1 MNIRDK
7 GKSQIARELIV
18 MTCRGQMPEEPTNNR
33 REEESAKES
42 PNEKSWKDELRVE
55 PPLSVLREAHLTL
68 KDGRKLFS
76 RLNMPALQWVQW
88 TTGLL
93 TSDGLCP
100 DFVSALVTTIHGQI
114 GWSRW
119 RDGKYCLD
127 PYLID
132 FHLIPEGEPGSV
144 TGFRVIHFATSSPRT
159 WRELLSDV
167 LRTKRHIRVLE
178 IEARHLGESDVLVTI
193 VVHRRGFA
201 DLAMDLRE
209 SISELSK
216 EETVIHLPPP
226 DSDDDTLA
234 ESIFLLRKLAKSKK
248 DDVDRTFSWR
258 QRRRIKSVSKRLKE
272 IHEHGQ
278 FRRRRPVRG
287 TIKWN
292 YSCLLYTSPSPRDV
306 EESRMPSSA

>member
-1 MNIRDK
+1 
-7 GKSQIARELIV
+7 
-18 MTCRGQMPEEPTNNR
+18 MPKEPENNR
-33 REEESAKES
+33 KAEESAKKS

-76 RLNMPALQWVQW
+76 GLNMPALQWVQW

-100 DFVSALVTTIHGQI
+100 DFVSALVTAIHGQI

-119 RDGKYCLD
+119 WDGKYCLD

-132 FHLIPEGEPGSV
+132 FHLTPEGEPGSV

-167 LRTKRHIRVLE
+167 LRRKRHIRVLE

-201 DLAMDLRE
+201 DLAIDLRE
-209 SISELSK
+209 SISGLSK
-216 EETVIHLPPP
+216 ENTVIHLPPQ
-226 DSDDDTLA
+226 DSDDHDLA
-234 ESIFLLRKLAKSKK
+234 ESVFLLKKLAKRRKG
-248 DDVDRTFSWR
+248 DVGRTFSWR
-258 QRRRIKSVSKRLKE
+258 QKREIRALSNRLKE
-272 IHEHGQ
+272 MHEHGQ

-292 YSCLLYTSPSPRDV
+292 YSVDIQELY
-306 EESRMPSSA
+306 AILGK